1 MEATILSFSTDIPDV
16 RTPYLDKPNAQSR
29 AKGCPEWDRCRLMGR
44 RPSDGAHKSLMIG
57 GPGKIRTPD
66 LLVRSQTL
74 YPTELRARG
83 SLIGGGCPP
92 ARRGLYSGFVA
103 TKTSAAHPAAD
114 SGKGPLMASVKPLVW
129 MLT

>member
-74 YPTELRARG
+74 YPTELRARTVPLRSRGAQFNDFGRG
-83 SLIGGGCPP
+83 ST
-92 ARRGLYSGFVA
+92 ARKSKKFEEPRS
-103 TKTSAAHPAAD
+103 
-114 SGKGPLMASVKPLVW
+114 
-129 MLT
+129 